1 MAAKACSQP
10 LQPMIKDDRSVPAQ
24 WRDPSTVV
32 FGLGDAAK
40 TTLPEA
46 VGPVPA
52 GTAWMVGT
60 TQQAGLPWIGANTQ
74 HESLGGTTSV
84 TWTLTG
90 FEGPGAMVVF
100 TQGSLG
106 QIVGEEWFRASGG
119 QV

>member
-1 MAAKACSQP
+1 
-10 LQPMIKDDRSVPAQ
+10 MIKDDRSVPAQ

-32 FGLGDAAK
+32 FGLGDAVK

-52 GTAWMVGT
+52 GTAWMVGA
-60 TQQAGLPWIGANTQ
+60 TQPAGLPWIRANTQ